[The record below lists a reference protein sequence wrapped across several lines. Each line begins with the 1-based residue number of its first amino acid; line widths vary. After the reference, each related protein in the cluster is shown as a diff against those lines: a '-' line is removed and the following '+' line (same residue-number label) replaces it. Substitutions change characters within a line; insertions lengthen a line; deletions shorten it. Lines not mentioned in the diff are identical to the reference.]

1 MSSQDII
8 SICLIVA
15 GFADLLILPRVMERA
30 WEKANCLPEKA
41 GTVIKIVRMG
51 GVITIAIG
59 VLVKVFLR

>member
-8 SICLIVA
+8 SLCLIVA

-30 WEKANCLPEKA
+30 WERANCRPEKA
-41 GTVIKIVRMG
+41 GTVIKAVRMG